1 VALACDEA
9 GAVNELFFSTEGHVA
24 HTEIVYTI
32 IVQRPK
38 AERRGPWAERV
49 LNSGV

>member
-24 HTEIVYTI
+24 HTESVYTKT
-32 IVQRPK
+32 VRNGK
-38 AERRGPWAERV
+38 AYAKAIC
-49 LNSGV
+49 GV